1 MVNLKISSQNISLK
15 KWNSNDFDLVLLKL
29 DFTNDITIDESESS
43 TIYVKY
49 RQEGEFKENIILKT
63 TIDNRELKIKEIV
76 SPTLKAHNDKLSVH
90 KTVVNS
96 IEVTVPI
103 NFRTLINTKSCSMKI
118 MSPFS
123 DIYINIGEGKVN
135 LNQKKI
141 KGVINSISA
150 DIFCVNPLS
159 KLLITSKTGFISG
172 LNKSSIT
179 PNLVIK
185 TIRGDVSKECFIN

>member
-29 DFTNDITIDESESS
+29 DFTNDITINESESS
-43 TIYVKY
+43 IIYVKY
-49 RQEGEFKENIILKT
+49 KQEGEFKENIILKT

-150 DIFCVNPLS
+150 DIFLC
-159 KLLITSKTGFISG
+159 
-172 LNKSSIT
+172 
-179 PNLVIK
+179 
-185 TIRGDVSKECFIN
+185 